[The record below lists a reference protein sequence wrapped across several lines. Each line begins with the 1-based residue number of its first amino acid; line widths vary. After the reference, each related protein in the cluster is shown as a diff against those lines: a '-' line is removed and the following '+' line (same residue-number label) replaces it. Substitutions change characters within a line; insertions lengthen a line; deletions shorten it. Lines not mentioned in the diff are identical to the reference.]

1 MTASDITRRQM
12 YGSGFEL
19 AFWSVVLL
27 GSPLLA
33 LYGLAKYQPLHT
45 IPKSLVFL
53 AISVFV
59 IAGALIFVFRQ
70 KMMPWGDKAPFFMW
84 SSVFCMPI
92 VPTMAAVG
100 VFLVA
105 NGALDHSLPRELQ
118 TVIVRVGHAKRVTL
132 HAAGDTGANIPIN
145 LSETDHA
152 NVEGGDS
159 VRLMMKS
166 GALGLPWMAGY
177 KLRGMPLDKP

>member
-1 MTASDITRRQM
+1 MTATDVTRREM

-19 AFWSVVLL
+19 AFWIVVML

-33 LYGLAKYQPLHT
+33 LYGLARYQPLHT
-45 IPKSLVFL
+45 IPESLVFL
-53 AISVFV
+53 ALGVFIV
-59 IAGALIFVFRQ
+59 AGALTFVFR
-70 KMMPWGDKAPFFMW
+70 KRMMPWGEKTPFFMW
-84 SSVFCMPI
+84 SAIFCVPI

-100 VFLVA
+100 LFLVA
-105 NGALDHSLPRELQ
+105 NGALDQSHPREVQ
-118 TVIVRVGHAKRVTL
+118 TVVVRVGHNKRVTL
-132 HAAGDTGANIPIN
+132 RGASDTANIPID

-152 NVEGGDS
+152 NVERGDS

-177 KLRGMPLDKP
+177 ELHRVAMGRP